1 MITNQ
6 YGDLLNG
13 SRPFWKCEKEW
24 VPKFW
29 HPANSPPCSRK
40 ALAPSPFT
48 SFSRC
53 RSLEYC
59 QFLKRIFFFHAIF
72 AAGSNKN
79 EFCEDFFSVVLIKY
93 FLTSVEAWNCNFVSH
108 SLPFI
113 CIVPFWF
120 CMWRIKN

>member
-1 MITNQ
+1 M
-6 YGDLLNG
+6 GDLLNG
-13 SRPFWKCEKEW
+13 ARPFWKREKEW

-29 HPANSPPCSRK
+29 HSANSPSCSRK
-40 ALAPSPFT
+40 ALARGPFT

-53 RSLEYC
+53 RCLEYC
-59 QFLKRIFFFHAIF
+59 QFLKRIFSSMLYLRAEVIKTSF
-72 AAGSNKN
+72 AKI
-79 EFCEDFFSVVLIKY
+79 FSVVLIKY

-120 CMWRIKN
+120 CMWC